1 IASMLFMACLETW
14 TFADA
19 VAMSGKCQ
27 QRALPRVCANTR
39 LDLFE
44 PPVDC
49 RFIPD
54 HEGPILRSRLI
65 SHVDQSDNHVDPQRV
80 ECRSRCRHLLLEV
93 LFSESAFEIAQEIS
107 VT

>member
-1 IASMLFMACLETW
+1 MACLETW

-65 SHVDQSDNHVDPQRV
+65 SHVDQRTIMSIRNVSNVAADVDTCSSKFFFQKA
-80 ECRSRCRHLLLEV
+80 LLKLRKK
-93 LFSESAFEIAQEIS
+93 FR
-107 VT
+107 